1 MSNDIETVS
10 VSINDVLAAKIDS
23 ALTPGVAVDF
33 TPEQAETAGAFV
45 EDALS
50 ADDAL
55 NASDDIA

>member
-10 VSINDVLAAKIDS
+10 VSVSDVLAAKIDS
-23 ALTPGVAVDF
+23 ALTPGVSVDF